1 MLGRRLKVCFLDT
14 ESLVTRCKMID
25 TCMPHAM
32 STFELTCFN
41 PLKQYRHS
49 LSVRIWMLESR
60 WKILDFPSRID
71 FCNRCK
77 IINACMPHA
86 IWTFELTYFHL
97 RKQYRHSLSVRIW
110 MLESR
115 KRFRLRAANRFLWRD
130 AKLPTCACHTWC
142 HHLSPPISTHG
153 NSTDTHLRSECEC
166 SSLAKDFRLRVANW
180 FLWRNAKVS
189 IYACHTRSERLSSPI
204 STYEN
209 STDTHFR
216 SEYECSSLVTDFRFC
231 VCTLW
236 GVEVK
241 TTLKN
246 NLKTIFVLY
255 VLALVLSPDFHVVTP
270 ILSLY

>member
-1 MLGRRLKVCFLDT
+1 MT
-14 ESLVTRCKMID
+14 
-25 TCMPHAM
+25 
-32 STFELTCFN
+32 
-41 PLKQYRHS
+41 
-49 LSVRIWMLESR
+49 
-60 WKILDFPSRID
+60 
-71 FCNRCK
+71 RCK
-77 IINACMPHA
+77 IINLCMSHVMSPS
-86 IWTFELTYFHL
+86 ESTYFHP
-97 RKQYRHSLSVRIW
+97 RKQYRHSLAVRMW

-115 KRFRLRAANRFLWRD
+115 
-130 AKLPTCACHTWC
+130 
-142 HHLSPPISTHG
+142 
-153 NSTDTHLRSECEC
+153 
-166 SSLAKDFRLRVANW
+166 KDFRLRVANW
-180 FLWRNAKVS
+180 FLWRNAKLS

-209 STDTHFR
+209 SADTHFR

-246 NLKTIFVLY
+246 GLKTIFVLY